1 MYGNNDVCQIGDAGA
16 RAVCVSTT
24 YSERAPAPNG
34 HHPAIGA
41 FSSDTLKKSGSGA
54 SEASGLVSILTSD
67 TDYQLQL
74 PCPEYLRLKRLQ
86 NSVRISAE
94 VIQEKLQKNHVRYK
108 AAMVTL
114 TYREDVEWSPRQVS
128 GYLKCVREWAR
139 RKDIF
144 IHYVWVL
151 ELTKRGRPHY
161 HVLFWLPKGVS
172 MPKADKQGWW
182 KHGMTRSEWA
192 HSPVGYLC
200 KYTSKGIDFDSWG
213 KLPRGG
219 RLYGHGGYTPA
230 MRITRAWRVAPAWV
244 RELIDE
250 VDGVRKVGCYWV
262 NRASGMG
269 IRSPFAFD
277 HVNRILRFKGFSNP
291 IHESEIFN
299 NSPPDPDWD
308 IVRFNE
314 SLELIS
320 CGYYDA
326 IDAGFAAVSS
336 MTT

>member
-1 MYGNNDVCQIGDAGA
+1 MYGQSYISVNAGVC
-16 RAVCVSTT
+16 RSV
-24 YSERAPAPNG
+24 NG

-86 NSVRISAE
+86 KSVRESAE
-94 VIQEKLQKNHVRYK
+94 VIQESLQNARVKYK
-108 AAMVTL
+108 AHMVTL
-114 TYREDVEWSPRQVS
+114 TYRDDVDWSPRQVS
-128 GYLKCVREWAR
+128 NYLKCVREWAR
-139 RKDIF
+139 RKAIF
-144 IHYVWVL
+144 LHYVWVL

-161 HVLFWLPKGVS
+161 HVLFWLPRGIS

-182 KHGMTRSEWA
+182 RHGMTNTVPAR
-192 HSPVGYLC
+192 SPVGYLC

-219 RLYGHGGYTPA
+219 RLYGHGGFTPS
-230 MRITRAWRVAPAWV
+230 MRITRVWRLAPSWV

-262 NRASGMG
+262 NRVSGMG

-277 HVNRILRFKGFSNP
+277 HVNRILRFKGFSDP

-314 SLELIS
+314 SLESID
-320 CGYYDA
+320 CGYYSA

>member
-1 MYGNNDVCQIGDAGA
+1 MYGLSSAGVNAGVC
-16 RAVCVSTT
+16 RSV
-24 YSERAPAPNG
+24 NG
-34 HHPAIGA
+34 HHPAIGV
-41 FSSDTLKKSGSGA
+41 SLSDLQKESKLRDT
-54 SEASGLVSILTSD
+54 GLVSILTSD
-67 TDYQLQL
+67 TDYKLQL
-74 PCPEYLRLKRLQ
+74 PCAEYLRLKRLQ
-86 NSVRISAE
+86 KSVRVSAE
-94 VIQEKLQKNHVRYK
+94 VVQETLQKSSVRYK

-114 TYREDVEWSPRQVS
+114 TYAPNVEWSPRQVS
-128 GYLKCVREWAR
+128 NYLKCVREWAR
-139 RKDIF
+139 RKGIF

-151 ELTKRGRPHY
+151 ELTKKGRPHY

-200 KYTSKGIDFDSWG
+200 KYTSKGIDFNSWG

-219 RLYGHGGYTPA
+219 RLYGHGGYSPS

-250 VDGVRKVGCYWV
+250 MDGVRKVGCYWV

-269 IRSPFAFD
+269 IRSPFVFD
-277 HVNRILRFKGFSNP
+277 FNDRTLRFKGFDAP
-291 IHESEIFN
+291 VHIDDIQKVKKD
-299 NSPPDPDWD
+299 NSDWD
-308 IVRFNE
+308 RVRFLE
-314 SLELIS
+314 SVDAVNFG
-320 CGYYDA
+320 GYYDA
-326 IDAGFAAVSS
+326 IDAGFDAVSS